1 MTKFIALVSGKG
13 GVGKTTCT
21 LNVGQSLAK
30 LGKDV
35 VLLDANIV
43 TPNLAIHLG
52 NMNPEGTLNKFLR
65 KEKSLKEIMYLHES
79 GISLIPASPSLSEYQ
94 RTNPQ
99 KIHKV
104 FDLLKNA
111 ADFVLVDAPSGLGYD
126 LLQILKSTDEVVIV
140 VNPTLS
146 SVMDGL
152 KTIQLAKE
160 NNNTI
165 TGVILNM
172 SNGGKDELSPTE
184 VESIQESS
192 SASDSWTQV
201 GEMKITTTK
210 CCNQYGCLNFQC
222 SLDNQRTNNKEQSK
236 MISIN
241 QVNK

>member
-52 NMNPEGTLNKFLR
+52 HMNPEGTLNKFLR

-79 GISLIPASPSLSEYQ
+79 GISLIPSSPSLSEYQ

-99 KIHKV
+99 KLHKV

-126 LLQILKSTDEVVIV
+126 LLQILKNTDEVVIV
-140 VNPTLS
+140 TNPNLS
-146 SVMDGL
+146 SVMDAL

-160 NNNTI
+160 NNNI
-165 TGVILNM
+165 ISVIILNM
-172 SNGGKDELSPTE
+172 SNGGKDELLPKE
-184 VESIQESS
+184 VESILEHPILANIKYHRKVRKAAHRQMPLTYLYPRSKPAREF
-192 SASDSWTQV
+192 
-201 GEMKITTTK
+201 MKVA
-210 CCNQYGCLNFQC
+210 QHLALGH
-222 SLDNQRTNNKEQSK
+222 R
-236 MISIN
+236 
-241 QVNK
+241 

>member
-52 NMNPEGTLNKFLR
+52 HMNPEGTLNKFLR
-65 KEKSLKEIMYLHES
+65 KEKSLKEIIYLHES

-94 RTNPQ
+94 KTNPQ
-99 KIHKV
+99 KLHKA

-126 LLQILKSTDEVVIV
+126 LIQILKNTDEVLVV

-160 NNNTI
+160 NNNTVAGI
-165 TGVILNM
+165 ILNM
-172 SNGGKDELSPTE
+172 TNGGKDELSVKE
-184 VESIQESS
+184 VESILEHPILANIKYHRKVRKAAYRQAPLTHLYPRSRPAKEF
-192 SASDSWTQV
+192 
-201 GEMKITTTK
+201 MKVA
-210 CCNQYGCLNFQC
+210 QHL
-222 SLDNQRTNNKEQSK
+222 SLGHR
-236 MISIN
+236 
-241 QVNK
+241 

>member
-52 NMNPEGTLNKFLR
+52 HMNPEGTLNKFLR

-79 GISLIPASPSLSEYQ
+79 GISLIPSSPSLSEYQ

-99 KIHKV
+99 KLHKV

-126 LLQILKSTDEVVIV
+126 LLQILKNTDEVVIV
-140 VNPTLS
+140 TNPNLS
-146 SVMDGL
+146 SVMDAL

-160 NNNTI
+160 NNNI
-165 TGVILNM
+165 ISGIILNM
-172 SNGGKDELSPTE
+172 SNGGKDELLPKE
-184 VESIQESS
+184 VESILEHPILANIKYHRKVRKAAHRQMPLTYLYPRSKPAREF
-192 SASDSWTQV
+192 
-201 GEMKITTTK
+201 MKVA
-210 CCNQYGCLNFQC
+210 QHLALGH
-222 SLDNQRTNNKEQSK
+222 R
-236 MISIN
+236 
-241 QVNK
+241 

>member
-43 TPNLAIHLG
+43 TPNLAILLG
-52 NMNPEGTLNKFLR
+52 HMNPEGTLNKFLR

-99 KIHKV
+99 KLHKV
-104 FDLLKNA
+104 FDSLKNA

-126 LLQILKSTDEVVIV
+126 LIQILKNTDEVVIV
-140 VNPTLS
+140 TNPNLS
-146 SVMDGL
+146 SVMDAL

-165 TGVILNM
+165 AGVILNM
-172 SNGGKDELSPTE
+172 SNGGKDELSPQE
-184 VESIQESS
+184 VESILEHPILANIKHHRKVRKAAHKQMPLTHLYPRSKPAREF
-192 SASDSWTQV
+192 
-201 GEMKITTTK
+201 MKVAQHLTL
-210 CCNQYGCLNFQC
+210 GH
-222 SLDNQRTNNKEQSK
+222 R
-236 MISIN
+236 
-241 QVNK
+241 

>member
-1 MTKFIALVSGKG
+1 MTKFIAVVSGKG

-21 LNVGQSLAK
+21 LNVGQALAK
-30 LGKDV
+30 MGKDV

-52 NMNPEGTLNKFLR
+52 QMNPEGTLNKFLR

-99 KIHKV
+99 KLHKV
-104 FDLLKNA
+104 FELLENA
-111 ADFVLVDAPSGLGYD
+111 ADFVLVDSPSGLGYD
-126 LLQILKSTDEVVIV
+126 VLHILKNTDEALIV

-160 NNNTI
+160 NNNTVAGI
-165 TGVILNM
+165 VINM
-172 SNGGKDELSPTE
+172 SHGKDEMTPKEIENILEHPIIANIGHHKKVRRAAHKQMPLTYLYPRSRPAKE
-184 VESIQESS
+184 F
-192 SASDSWTQV
+192 
-201 GEMKITTTK
+201 TK
-210 CCNQYGCLNFQC
+210 VAQHLALGY
-222 SLDNQRTNNKEQSK
+222 K
-236 MISIN
+236 
-241 QVNK
+241 

>member
-21 LNVGQSLAK
+21 LNIGQSLAK

-43 TPNLAIHLG
+43 TPNLALQLG
-52 NMNPEGTLNKFLR
+52 HMNPEGTLNKFLR

-79 GISLIPASPSLSEYQ
+79 GISLIPASPSLREYQ

-99 KIHKV
+99 KLHKV

-126 LLQILKSTDEVVIV
+126 LLQILKSTDEVLVV

-165 TGVILNM
+165 AGIILNM
-172 SNGGKDELSPTE
+172 SHGKDELTPKE
-184 VESIQESS
+184 VESILEHPILANIKHHRKVRKAAHKQMPLTHLYPRSKPAREF
-192 SASDSWTQV
+192 
-201 GEMKITTTK
+201 MKVAQHLTL
-210 CCNQYGCLNFQC
+210 GH
-222 SLDNQRTNNKEQSK
+222 R
-236 MISIN
+236 
-241 QVNK
+241 

>member
-35 VLLDANIV
+35 ILLDANIV
-43 TPNLAIHLG
+43 TPNLALHLG
-52 NMNPEGTLNKFLR
+52 HMNPEGTLNKFLR
-65 KEKSLKEIMYLHES
+65 KEKSLKDIIYLHES

-99 KIHKV
+99 KLHKI

-111 ADFVLVDAPSGLGYD
+111 ADFILVDAPSGLGYD
-126 LLQILKSTDEVVIV
+126 LLQILKSTDEVLVV

-160 NNNTI
+160 NNNAVAGI
-165 TGVILNM
+165 ILNM
-172 SNGGKDELSPTE
+172 SHGKDELSPKE
-184 VESIQESS
+184 VESILEHPILANIKHHRKVRKAAHKQMPLTHLYPRSRPAKEF
-192 SASDSWTQV
+192 
-201 GEMKITTTK
+201 MKVAQHLTL
-210 CCNQYGCLNFQC
+210 GH
-222 SLDNQRTNNKEQSK
+222 R
-236 MISIN
+236 
-241 QVNK
+241 

>member
-1 MTKFIALVSGKG
+1 MTKFIAVVSGKG

-21 LNVGQSLAK
+21 LNVGQALAK
-30 LGKDV
+30 MGKDV

-52 NMNPEGTLNKFLR
+52 HMNPEGTLNRFLR

-99 KIHKV
+99 KLHKV
-104 FDLLKNA
+104 FDLLENA

-126 LLQILKSTDEVVIV
+126 VLHILKNTDEALVV

-165 TGVILNM
+165 TGIILNM
-172 SNGGKDELSPTE
+172 SHGKDELTPQE
-184 VESIQESS
+184 VE
-192 SASDSWTQV
+192 
-201 GEMKITTTK
+201 KILEYPILANIKYHKKVRRAAHKQMPLTYIYPRSKPAREFTK
-210 CCNQYGCLNFQC
+210 VAQHLALGY
-222 SLDNQRTNNKEQSK
+222 K
-236 MISIN
+236 
-241 QVNK
+241 

>member
-172 SNGGKDELSPTE
+172 SNGGKDELSPKE
-184 VESIQESS
+184 VESILEHPILANIKYHKKVRRAAHKQMPLTHLYPRSLPAKEF
-192 SASDSWTQV
+192 
-201 GEMKITTTK
+201 MKVAQHLTL
-210 CCNQYGCLNFQC
+210 GH
-222 SLDNQRTNNKEQSK
+222 R
-236 MISIN
+236 
-241 QVNK
+241 